1 MTNIS
6 IIFFCAILMVLSN
19 TLLKR
24 VLTDSGIIWE
34 GKIFNWLHQFILLL
48 KKPLMWYAITAF
60 ISANLL
66 WVFILSSQKMNI
78 AYPLQITLVFALTT
92 IVSLYIFEEKL
103 NHSGIIGLVSII
115 IGIILLIKN

>member
-1 MTNIS
+1 
-6 IIFFCAILMVLSN
+6 MVLSN

>member
-6 IIFFCAILMVLSN
+6 INFFCAILMVLSN

>member
-48 KKPLMWYAITAF
+48 KKPLMWYAITAY

>member
-6 IIFFCAILMVLSN
+6 INFFCAILMVLSN

-34 GKIFNWLHQFILLL
+34 GKIFNLLHQFILLL

-60 ISANLL
+60 ISSNLL

>member
-60 ISANLL
+60 ITANLL